1 MWDKLTVGQ
10 FISLYDIETNSNL
23 NIIEKQQKML
33 SIVEGNDEEFY
44 DDFKY
49 KDLIHT
55 YGEKLAFFD
64 DIPETKPVD
73 YLQVG
78 DNRYK
83 FCYELQEITAGQYID
98 ILSFSGEIMQINKIA
113 ACFFLPMQGDKYQ
126 GYGVVPHD
134 VIADDLLE
142 ANFLE
147 VYSCML
153 FFCQLFSELISNT
166 IIYSMLNQDLAEK
179 VVDLWKGGGG
189 YLALSRWQ
197 TSKISQSMQP
207 MISG

>member
-33 SIVEGNDEEFY
+33 AIVEGKDEEYY

-49 KDLIHT
+49 RDLMHE
-55 YGEKLAFFD
+55 YAEKLSFFD
-64 DIPETKPVD
+64 NIPETKPVD

-83 FCYELQEITAGQYID
+83 FCFELHEITAGQYID
-98 ILSFSGEIMQINKIA
+98 ILAFSGEIMQINKIA

-134 VIADDLLE
+134 MVADDLLG
-142 ANFLE
+142 AKFIE

-153 FFCQLFSELISNT
+153 FFCQLFSELIATT
-166 IIYSMLNQDLAEK
+166 ITFSMENKKMAQNL
-179 VVDLWKGGGG
+179 VDLWEGGGG
-189 YLALSRWQ
+189 YLALSRSQ
-197 TSKISQSMQP
+197 TSKTSQSMQP
-207 MISG
+207 MN

>member
-33 SIVEGNDEEFY
+33 AIVEGKDEEYY

-49 KDLIHT
+49 RDLMHE
-55 YGEKLAFFD
+55 YAEKLSFFD
-64 DIPETKPVD
+64 NIPETKPVD

-83 FCYELQEITAGQYID
+83 FCFELHEITAGQYID
-98 ILSFSGEIMQINKIA
+98 ILAFSGEIMQINKIA

-134 VIADDLLE
+134 MVADDLLG
-142 ANFLE
+142 AKFIE

-153 FFCQLFSELISNT
+153 FFCQLFSELIATT
-166 IIYSMLNQDLAEK
+166 ITFSMENKKMAQNL
-179 VVDLWKGGGG
+179 VDLWQGGGG
-189 YLALSRWQ
+189 YLALSRSQ
-197 TSKISQSMQP
+197 TSKTSQSMQP
-207 MISG
+207 MN

>member
-10 FISLYDIETNSNL
+10 FISLYDIETNANL

-49 KDLIHT
+49 RDLLHE
-55 YGEKLAFFD
+55 YAEKLSFFD
-64 DIPETKPVD
+64 NIPETKSVD

-83 FCYELQEITAGQYID
+83 FCFELHEITAGQYID

-134 VIADDLLE
+134 VVADDLLG

-153 FFCQLFSELISNT
+153 FFCQLFSELISST
-166 IIYSMLNQDLAEK
+166 ITYSMQNQEMGKK
-179 VVDLWKGGGG
+179 VVDLWQGGGG
-189 YLALSRWQ
+189 YLALSKLQ
-197 TSKISQSMQP
+197 TSKTSQSMQP

>member
-10 FISLYDIETNSNL
+10 FISLYDIETNANL
-23 NIIEKQQKML
+23 NIVEKQTKML
-33 SIVEGNDEEFY
+33 AIVEGKDEEYY

-49 KDLIHT
+49 RDLMNE
-55 YGEKLAFFD
+55 YAEKLSFFD
-64 DIPETKPVD
+64 NIPQTKPVD

-78 DNRYK
+78 ENRYK
-83 FCYELQEITAGQYID
+83 FCFELHEITAGQYID
-98 ILSFSGEIMQINKIA
+98 ILAFSGEIMQLNKIA

-134 VIADDLLE
+134 VVADDLLG
-142 ANFLE
+142 AKFIE

-166 IIYSMLNQDLAEK
+166 ITSSMVDQKMAKK
-179 VVDLWKGGGG
+179 VVDLWQGGAG
-189 YLALSRWQ
+189 YLALSKLQ
-197 TSKISQSMQP
+197 TSKTSQSMQP
-207 MISG
+207 TI